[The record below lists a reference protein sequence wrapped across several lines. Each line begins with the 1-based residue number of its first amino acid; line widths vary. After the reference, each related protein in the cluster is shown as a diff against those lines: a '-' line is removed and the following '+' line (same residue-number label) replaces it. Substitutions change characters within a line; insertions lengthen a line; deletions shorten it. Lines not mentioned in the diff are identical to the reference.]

1 MRFAAIATTAAA
13 LLAVPIAMSVTAPQ
27 MSGDEFV
34 SAVRCTAYADAAN
47 PAARL
52 EEAKY
57 QLNSEARRQAPETA
71 ALARTEANAA
81 ARQAVNGAGDDLA
94 ANCASQ
100 IAAREADAA

>member
-34 SAVRCTAYADAAN
+34 SAVRCTAYAEAAN

-52 EEAKY
+52 EETKY
-57 QLNSEARRQAPETA
+57 QLNSEARRQAPETT
-71 ALARTEANAA
+71 ALARTEASAA
-81 ARQAVNGAGDDLA
+81 ARQAVSGAGDELA
-94 ANCASQ
+94 AQCATQ
-100 IAAREADAA
+100 TAAHGADAA